1 MDRNLKICYQKIH
14 REKPYQ
20 KLSLSC
26 PQNEY
31 LLQDEVKRYVF
42 ARAQKKKKTP
52 PNQTFIINLS
62 LSAVLEENF

>member
-1 MDRNLKICYQKIH
+1 MDRNLRICYQKIR

-31 LLQDEVKRYVF
+31 LLQDEVERYVF
-42 ARAQKKKKTP
+42 ARAHTHTHKKKS
-52 PNQTFIINLS
+52 QIRLS
-62 LSAVLEENF
+62 LLIYH

>member
-1 MDRNLKICYQKIH
+1 MDRNLRICYQKIH

-31 LLQDEVKRYVF
+31 LLQDEVERYVF
-42 ARAQKKKKTP
+42 ARAQKKKKI

-62 LSAVLEENF
+62 LSAVLEENL

>member
-1 MDRNLKICYQKIH
+1 MDRNLRICYQKIH

-31 LLQDEVKRYVF
+31 LLQDEVERYVS
-42 ARAQKKKKTP
+42 ARAQKKKI

-62 LSAVLEENF
+62 LSAVLEENL